1 MADGEDTWASYHS
14 VVAGV
19 RIIQQLGGPERLKVF
34 LINDLNGRE
43 DLVYDSEMH
52 PGTCLHHL
60 RMVAHEFGSHF
71 NQQRKT
77 LKLFV
82 ATSYIALAG
91 LILTKPCTMKTCM
104 PCMRMAHE

>member
-34 LINDLNGRE
+34 FINDLNGRE

-60 RMVAHEFGSHF
+60 RMVAHEFWAPLEPTKKNFETFCCHQLHCPCWTHSHQTMYHEDMHVMHEDGS
-71 NQQRKT
+71 
-77 LKLFV
+77 
-82 ATSYIALAG
+82 
-91 LILTKPCTMKTCM
+91 
-104 PCMRMAHE
+104 